1 MSPILG
7 IIIFLVLFAIIMIA
21 VGLGSRFVEVQS
33 KKQVANILNP
43 VTAEEQTVQ
52 TSILMD
58 PEERDPLENL
68 LQRSD
73 IPGRLQGLLQQAGL
87 QWSPSHLLI
96 AMMVGGVVGA
106 TLGWW
111 MQPLG
116 FTLAS
121 SLFFAF
127 LLGGAPFFYVRYKR
141 RKRLEAFEEQLPEAL
156 DFLARSMRAGHAFSI
171 SLEMLGTESPDPI
184 GQEFRALFAEQ
195 NLGAPIEV
203 ALENFS
209 KRVPLLDVRLFVSSV
224 LLQRQTGG
232 NLSEVLSRLAYLIRE
247 RFRLRGQVKA
257 ASAHGRLTSRVLTA
271 LPIVMVFALQAV
283 APGYLGEMAK
293 DSDGKWLIAGALM
306 AQIIGYLIMK
316 RITNIKV

>member
-1 MSPILG
+1 MTPILG
-7 IIIFLVLFAIIMIA
+7 IILFLVLFAIIMIA
-21 VGLGSRFVEVQS
+21 IGMAFRFVELQS
-33 KKQVANILNP
+33 KKRVDTILNP
-43 VTAEEQTVQ
+43 AAAEEEGVQ
-52 TSILMD
+52 TSILVD
-58 PEERDPLENL
+58 PKERDPLENL
-68 LQRSD
+68 LQRSEL
-73 IPGRLQGLLQQAGL
+73 PGLQAMLQQAGL
-87 QWSPSHLLI
+87 PWSSSHLVI
-96 AMMVGGVVGA
+96 AILLGAVVGA

-111 MQPLG
+111 LQPLG

-121 SLFFAF
+121 TLFFAF
-127 LLGGAPFFYVRYKR
+127 LLGGAPFFYVQFKR
-141 RKRLEAFEEQLPEAL
+141 RQRLAAFEEQLPEAL

-171 SLEMLGTESPDPI
+171 SLEMLGTESPDPM

-195 NLGAPIEV
+195 NLGAPINV

-271 LPIVMVFALQAV
+271 LPIVMIFALQAV

-293 DSDGKWLIAGALM
+293 DPDGKWLIAGALV
-306 AQIIGYLIMK
+306 AQIIGYLIMR
-316 RITNIKV
+316 RITDIKV

>member
-1 MSPILG
+1 MTPIVG
-7 IIIFLVLFAIIMIA
+7 TIIFLVIFAIIMIA
-21 VGLGSRFVEVQS
+21 VGLASRFVELQAR
-33 KKQVANILNP
+33 KQVKTILNP
-43 VTAEEQTVQ
+43 VTSEEESLQA
-52 TSILMD
+52 SILMD

-73 IPGRLQGLLQQAGL
+73 IPNRLQNLLQQSGL
-87 QWSPSHLLI
+87 QWSPSHLVVAILL
-96 AMMVGGVVGA
+96 GSVVGA

-111 MQPLG
+111 LQPLG
-116 FTLAS
+116 FALAS
-121 SLFFAF
+121 TLFFGF
-127 LLGGAPFFYVRYKR
+127 LLGGAPFFYVRFKR
-141 RKRLEAFEEQLPEAL
+141 SKRMAAFEEQLPEAL

-171 SLEMLGTESPDPI
+171 SLEMLGAESPDPI

-195 NLGAPIEV
+195 NLGAPIDV

-293 DSDGKWLIAGALM
+293 DPDGRWLIAGALM
-306 AQIIGYLIMK
+306 GQIIGYLIMK
-316 RITNIKV
+316 RIVDIKV

>member
-1 MSPILG
+1 
-7 IIIFLVLFAIIMIA
+7 MIA
-21 VGLGSRFVEVQS
+21 VGLATRFVELQS
-33 KKQVANILNP
+33 KKQVATILNP
-43 VTAEEQTVQ
+43 VTAEDETPQ

-68 LQRSD
+68 MQRSEL
-73 IPGRLQGLLQQAGL
+73 PGRLQNLLQQSGL
-87 QWSPSHLLI
+87 QWSSSHLVV
-96 AMMVGGVVGA
+96 AMVLGTVVGG

-111 MQPLG
+111 LQPLG
-116 FTLAS
+116 FMLAS
-121 SLFFAF
+121 TLFFAF
-127 LLGGAPFFYVRYKR
+127 LFGGAPLFYVRFKR
-141 RKRLEAFEEQLPEAL
+141 AQRLAAFEEQLPEAL

-171 SLEMLGTESPDPI
+171 SLEMLGAESPDPI

-195 NLGAPIEV
+195 NLGAPIDV

-271 LPIVMVFALQAV
+271 LPIVMIFALNAV

-293 DSDGKWLIAGALM
+293 DPDGRWLIAGALM
-306 AQIIGYLIMK
+306 AQIIGYLIMR
-316 RITNIKV
+316 RITDIKV

>member
-43 VTAEEQTVQ
+43 ATAEEQTVQ

-73 IPGRLQGLLQQAGL
+73 IPGRLQVLLQQSGL
-87 QWSPSHLLI
+87 QWSPSHLMI
-96 AMMVGGVVGA
+96 AMMVGGVAGA

-141 RKRLEAFEEQLPEAL
+141 RKRMEAFEEQLPEAL

-195 NLGAPIEV
+195 NLGAPIDV

-271 LPIVMVFALQAV
+271 LPIVMIFALQAV

>member
-1 MSPILG
+1 MSPIVG

-21 VGLGSRFVEVQS
+21 VGLASRFVELQS
-33 KKQVANILNP
+33 KKQVATILNP
-43 VTAEEQTVQ
+43 VTAEDETLQ
-52 TSILMD
+52 TSILME

-68 LQRSD
+68 LQRSEL
-73 IPGRLQGLLQQAGL
+73 PGRLQVLLQQSGL
-87 QWSPSHLLI
+87 QWSSSHLVV
-96 AMMVGGVVGA
+96 AMVLGAVVGG

-111 MQPLG
+111 LQPLG

-121 SLFFAF
+121 TLFFAF
-127 LLGGAPFFYVRYKR
+127 LLGGAPFFYVRFKR
-141 RKRLEAFEEQLPEAL
+141 SRRLAAFEEQLPEAL

-171 SLEMLGTESPDPI
+171 SLEMLGSESPDPI

-271 LPIVMVFALQAV
+271 LPIVMIFALNAV

-293 DSDGKWLIAGALM
+293 DPDGRWLIAGAIM
-306 AQIIGYLIMK
+306 AQIIGYLIMR
-316 RITNIKV
+316 RITDIKV

>member
-1 MSPILG
+1 MSPIVG
-7 IIIFLVLFAIIMIA
+7 IIIFLVIFAIIMIA
-21 VGLGSRFVEVQS
+21 VGLASRFVELQS
-33 KKQVANILNP
+33 KKQVATILNP
-43 VTAEEQTVQ
+43 VTAEDETLQ
-52 TSILMD
+52 TSILLE

-68 LQRSD
+68 LQRSEL
-73 IPGRLQGLLQQAGL
+73 PGRVQTLLQQSGL
-87 QWSPSHLLI
+87 QWSASHLVV
-96 AMMVGGVVGA
+96 AMVLGAVVGGI
-106 TLGWW
+106 LGWW
-111 MQPLG
+111 LQPLG

-121 SLFFAF
+121 TLFFAF
-127 LLGGAPFFYVRYKR
+127 LLGGAPFFYVRFKR
-141 RKRLEAFEEQLPEAL
+141 SRRLAAFEEQLPEAL

-171 SLEMLGTESPDPI
+171 SLEMLGSESPDPI

-271 LPIVMVFALQAV
+271 LPIVMIFALNAV

-293 DSDGKWLIAGALM
+293 DPDGRWLIAGAIM
-306 AQIIGYLIMK
+306 AQIIGYLIMR
-316 RITNIKV
+316 RITDIKV